1 MGYIERSFGR
11 GNLWTLF
18 FGLGFIIWG
27 IVAVRYP
34 NTPGSYWMFI
44 PGGILLIAAISNIF
58 TYRYNR
64 EKVLGALKSYQR
76 VDMNHLS
83 NELRMKIRDLKEI
96 IVDLRAEGKLKAS
109 FDPESGEVV
118 VFEVKGMQPSGGTTV
133 TSPPPAEVNA
143 SKKYEE
149 MKEVEITPVMQNIK
163 DQGYCPY
170 CGSKVSDK
178 DKFCVTCGS
187 ALM

>member
-11 GNLWTLF
+11 GNLWTLA
-18 FGLGFIIWG
+18 FGIGFIIWG
-27 IVAVRYP
+27 IIAVRFP

-44 PGGILLIAAISNIF
+44 PGGILLIAGISNILG
-58 TYRYNR
+58 YRYNR

-76 VDMNHLS
+76 VQLAQLS
-83 NELRMKIRDLKEI
+83 EELRMKKRELKEI

-118 VFEVKGMQPSGGTTV
+118 VFEVKGQSPIGTAA
-133 TSPPPAEVNA
+133 PPEKS
-143 SKKYEE
+143 SKKVSEPE
-149 MKEVEITPVMQNIK
+149 GIEITPVMQHIQ

-170 CGSKVSDK
+170 CGSKATKK

-187 ALM
+187 ALQ

>member
-1 MGYIERSFGR
+1 MGYIERSIGR

-18 FGLGFIIWG
+18 FGIGFIIWG
-27 IVAVRYP
+27 IIALGYP

-44 PGGILLIAAISNIF
+44 PGGLLLIAAISNILS
-58 TYRYNR
+58 YRYNR

-76 VDMNHLS
+76 VHMNQLS
-83 NELRMKIRDLKEI
+83 EELRMKKRELKEM

-118 VFEVKGMQPSGGTTV
+118 VFEVKGQPPTGTKAP
-133 TSPPPAEVNA
+133 SPVNV
-143 SKKYEE
+143 SKKISEPE
-149 MKEVEITPVMQNIK
+149 SIEITPVMQNIK

-170 CGSKVSDK
+170 CGSRATDK

-187 ALM
+187 ALQ

>member
-1 MGYIERSFGR
+1 MGYIERNIGR
-11 GNLWTLF
+11 GNIWTLC
-18 FGLGFIIWG
+18 FGIGFIIWG
-27 IVAVRYP
+27 IIAVRFP

-58 TYRYNR
+58 SYRYNR

-76 VDMNHLS
+76 IGMDQLAE
-83 NELRMKIRDLKEI
+83 ELRMTKRTLKEM

-109 FDPESGEVV
+109 FDPESGEVI
-118 VFEVKGMQPSGGTTV
+118 VFEIKGAPPIGVTVPQTT
-133 TSPPPAEVNA
+133 NA
-143 SKKYEE
+143 SKKIDQIDD
-149 MKEVEITPVMQNIK
+149 VAAITPAMQNIK

-170 CGSKVSDK
+170 CGSKTTTK

-187 ALM
+187 ALQ

>member
-11 GNLWTLF
+11 GNLWTLS
-18 FGLGFIIWG
+18 FGIGFLIWG
-27 IVAVRYP
+27 IIAVRFP

-44 PGGILLIAAISNIF
+44 PGGILLIVSISNILS
-58 TYRYNR
+58 YRYNR

-76 VDMNHLS
+76 VQLNQLS
-83 NELRMKIRDLKEI
+83 EELRMKKRDLKEM

-118 VFEVKGMQPSGGTTV
+118 VFEVKGQPPIGVAT
-133 TSPPPAEVNA
+133 PPPVNT
-143 SKKYEE
+143 SKKMSELE
-149 MKEVEITPVMQNIK
+149 GIEITPVMQNIQ

-170 CGSKVSDK
+170 CGSRATSK

-187 ALM
+187 ALQ